1 MSKCNQNWYVVELF
15 FFFSGWREKTIL
27 RFKVNRA
34 ADKSRDV
41 LVMKKTDERQS
52 SLSAHDLW

>member
-1 MSKCNQNWYVVELF
+1 MSKCNQNWYVVELLCV
-15 FFFSGWREKTIL
+15 FFSGWREKTIL

-41 LVMKKTDERQS
+41 LVMKKKTGERQS
-52 SLSAHDLW
+52 RALCT